1 MQTPFFL
8 IPDAWCDFH
17 IKCCKSSMQVHFG
30 ARLHLFNFTVQK
42 QRLLMLHGIC
52 SSSRSQNVTCGQPV
66 VAHKQ
71 STVSLGVKKEK
82 KQKKMVYHNSF
93 VLLSVMTND
102 VILQNLEILIKIEL
116 FKKLQLKT
124 YLTERCLS
132 KQMMVKTERQVY
144 LMIPTD
150 CGFPFI
156 FFPS

>member
-1 MQTPFFL
+1 
-8 IPDAWCDFH
+8 
-17 IKCCKSSMQVHFG
+17 
-30 ARLHLFNFTVQK
+30 
-42 QRLLMLHGIC
+42 
-52 SSSRSQNVTCGQPV
+52 
-66 VAHKQ
+66 
-71 STVSLGVKKEK
+71 
-82 KQKKMVYHNSF
+82 
-93 VLLSVMTND
+93 MTND

-124 YLTERCLS
+124 YLTERRLS

>member
-1 MQTPFFL
+1 M
-8 IPDAWCDFH
+8 
-17 IKCCKSSMQVHFG
+17 
-30 ARLHLFNFTVQK
+30 
-42 QRLLMLHGIC
+42 
-52 SSSRSQNVTCGQPV
+52 

-71 STVSLGVKKEK
+71 STVSLGVKGK
-82 KQKKMVYHNSF
+82 KITKKNGVSQF
-93 VLLSVMTND
+93 LRTISVMTND

-124 YLTERCLS
+124 YLTERRLS

>member
-1 MQTPFFL
+1 M
-8 IPDAWCDFH
+8 
-17 IKCCKSSMQVHFG
+17 
-30 ARLHLFNFTVQK
+30 
-42 QRLLMLHGIC
+42 
-52 SSSRSQNVTCGQPV
+52 

-71 STVSLGVKKEK
+71 STVSLGVKGK
-82 KQKKMVYHNSF
+82 KKTKKNGVSQF
-93 VLLSVMTND
+93 LRTISVMTND

-124 YLTERCLS
+124 YLTERRLS

>member
-1 MQTPFFL
+1 M
-8 IPDAWCDFH
+8 
-17 IKCCKSSMQVHFG
+17 
-30 ARLHLFNFTVQK
+30 
-42 QRLLMLHGIC
+42 
-52 SSSRSQNVTCGQPV
+52 

-124 YLTERCLS
+124 YLTERRLS